1 MEIAIGIII
10 GVVAGLVLYLVGRR
24 EIAPLRAET
33 SGLRAE
39 LDELRQQLQAGE
51 VAKTTVETQL
61 AARDEQIQKHEVD
74 LATTRSRLEQSAT
87 EVNRLGS
94 ELADAKAIAEQRRER
109 VDELVAERDQAVRQR
124 DHNAEEL
131 SVTRQELEGL
141 RKEHQARMEE
151 LAKKQEEIDSL
162 FKSIAAD
169 VAKAS
174 NEEFRKQAAED
185 FKRQREL
192 AEQELK
198 QRVEPVGQGLA
209 DLKKQIDELEKR
221 REGAYEG
228 VSELI
233 KATQQQV
240 GRLTTETGDLREILR
255 SSRHRG
261 QWGEQTLE
269 NILELAGLRRGT
281 DFTTQ
286 TSGEHGTSIADFVVR
301 VPGGR
306 RIIIDAKTPFDTYR
320 AALDADTVDEQAKL
334 LRQHAET
341 VRSTASALAKRRYD
355 QQFEGSL
362 DFVVM
367 WIPTDSILEGATRA
381 IPSLIEDAFSK
392 DRVLLATPV
401 TMIALVSGLAAA
413 LRQEEQVELLHAN
426 ALQIQAAGTL
436 LYSGVRNHAADYLK
450 LGRDLNRVFRTYDAG
465 VASIQGNLIR
475 GARDMRELGA
485 GEGDDIADPETL
497 NLETRQFRSVELQ
510 DLNQKAD

>member
-1 MEIAIGIII
+1 MEIVVGLII
-10 GVVAGLVLYLVGRR
+10 GLVVGGGFALFFFRQASAARENSAGLRTDLKNV
-24 EIAPLRAET
+24 ESA
-33 SGLRAE
+33 
-39 LDELRQQLQAGE
+39 LQSLE
-51 VAKTTVETQL
+51 VAKVNSETQL
-61 AARDEQIQKHEVD
+61 KERNRQVESLMQERDEFRTQLDTRIEDFTETQSKLSAKEASLAQVEAALKRD
-74 LATTRSRLEQSAT
+74 RDELATKSRTLETTRKELEEART
-87 EVNRLGS
+87 ELEGIKS
-94 ELADAKAIAEQRRER
+94 S
-109 VDELVAERDQAVRQR
+109 DQARQ
-124 DHNAEEL
+124 EEL
-131 SVTRQELEGL
+131 ERRRQELDTHFKGL
-141 RKEHQARMEE
+141 ASDIAR
-151 LAKKQEEIDSL
+151 S
-162 FKSIAAD
+162 
-169 VAKAS
+169 S
-174 NEEFRKQAAED
+174 NDEFRKQAAED

-209 DLKKQIDELEKR
+209 NLKKQIDELEKR

-233 KATQQQV
+233 KATQLQV
-240 GRLTTETGDLREILR
+240 GRLTSETGDLREILR

-320 AALDADTVDEQAKL
+320 AALDADTVDDQAEL
-334 LRQHAET
+334 LRQHAEI
-341 VRSTASALAKRRYD
+341 VRSTASDLAKRRYD
-355 QQFEGSL
+355 QQFVGSL

-392 DRVLLATPV
+392 NRVLLATPV

-465 VASIQGNLIR
+465 IASIQGNLIR
-475 GARDMRELGA
+475 GARDMRDLGA
-485 GEGDDIADPETL
+485 GEGDDIADPEAL
-497 NLETRQFRSVELQ
+497 NIETRRYRSVELQ
-510 DLNQKAD
+510 DLNQQAD